1 VDIAMAF
8 SVSGNDVIGVIGL
21 GPLGAGVRD
30 HFERSGARVRA
41 LELHN
46 GVGSVDAINEAD
58 IVFLCLPTSFRPR
71 VGLDD
76 QALDEAVSAL
86 EGGKVVVIM
95 STLLPGMTEAYQY
108 RYPQHCF
115 LYCPS
120 FAREAH
126 LRTDFLRPDCQLVGY
141 TARSRHLSEAVLA
154 LLPSAPFRQIAP
166 SREAEMAK
174 CMSSAFLAIK
184 VTFANEM
191 HDLCSALDVDYGLV
205 REAISADPRIGA
217 SHLDVLA
224 DGYRGYGGTALPRD
238 VKALLHEAESLGV
251 PLRVLGIADQ
261 VNASFLPPTDRPDL
275 RIVPIEPDGHDPD
288 GDDGLAD
295 ERAA

>member
-1 VDIAMAF
+1 MSFGA
-8 SVSGNDVIGVIGL
+8 SGTDVIGVAGL
-21 GPLGAGVRD
+21 GPLGEAVRD
-30 HFERSGARVRA
+30 YFERSGAP
-41 LELHN
+41 
-46 GVGSVDAINEAD
+46 VGAVDLRRGIGSPDAINEAD

-71 VGLDD
+71 TGLDD
-76 QALDEAVSAL
+76 AAL
-86 EGGKVVVIM
+86 EEGVSVLDGAKVAVIM

-115 LYCPS
+115 LYNPS

-126 LRTDFLRPDCQLVGY
+126 LPAEFLRLDRQLIGY
-141 TARSRHLSEAVLA
+141 TAQSRHLSEAVVS
-154 LLPSAPFRQIAP
+154 LLPKAPFTQIVA

-174 CMSSAFLAIK
+174 CMTNAFLAIK

-191 HDLCSALDVDYGLV
+191 YDLCSALDADYGLV
-205 REAISADPRIGA
+205 REWVAADARIGG

-238 VKALLHEAESLGV
+238 VKSLLHEAESLGM
-251 PLRVLGIADQ
+251 PLRVLSSADQ
-261 VNASFLPPTDRPDL
+261 VNASFLPPGDAPSLRP
-275 RIVPIEPDGHDPD
+275 VPIDPN
-288 GDDGLAD
+288 GDDDLAD

>member
-1 VDIAMAF
+1 MSLGF
-8 SVSGNDVIGVIGL
+8 SATDVIGVVGL
-21 GPLGAGVRD
+21 GPLGEAVRD
-30 HFERSGARVRA
+30 HFERRGAAVRA
-41 LELHN
+41 LDPRR
-46 GVGSVDAINEAD
+46 GMGSAQALNEAD

-76 QALDEAVSAL
+76 QAVEEVVSAL
-86 EGGKVVVIM
+86 DGGKTVVIM

-115 LYCPS
+115 LHNPS

-126 LRTDFLRPDCQLVGY
+126 IRTDFLRPDRQVIGY
-141 TARSRHLSEAVLA
+141 TAQSRHLSEVVLTM
-154 LLPSAPFRQIAP
+154 LPAAPFRQIVP
-166 SREAEMAK
+166 SREAEATK
-174 CMSSAFLAIK
+174 CMTNAFLAIK

-191 HDLCSALDVDYGLV
+191 YDLCSALDVDYALV
-205 REAISADPRIGA
+205 REALAADPRIGP
-217 SHLDVLA
+217 SHLDVQA
-224 DGYRGYGGTALPRD
+224 DGYRGYAGTALPRD

-251 PLRVLGIADQ
+251 PLRVLAIADQ

-275 RIVPIEPDGHDPD
+275 RLVPFDPDGHDPD